1 MVGAFSFAG
10 ASIISPFLYT
20 QIIWATTVGYILF
33 ETLPDQ
39 WGWVGIAIVA
49 SAGVYIAIREIKLKE
64 S

>member
-1 MVGAFSFAG
+1 
-10 ASIISPFLYT
+10 
-20 QIIWATTVGYILF
+20 LF